1 MIGHLGQLFDVYYVK
16 KIWFNKK
23 DDYLFHYKFVKKTV
37 MSDFIK
43 YFNKKYSIKY
53 FIKYFAKQNTRT
65 SNKALASKAQKVQWA
80 IDVSWFMQESF
91 GLNSNWS
98 L

>member
-1 MIGHLGQLFDVYYVK
+1 
-16 KIWFNKK
+16 
-23 DDYLFHYKFVKKTV
+23 

-43 YFNKKYSIKY
+43 YFNKKY
-53 FIKYFAKQNTRT
+53 FIKYFAKKNTRT

>member
-37 MSDFIK
+37 MSD
-43 YFNKKYSIKY
+43 